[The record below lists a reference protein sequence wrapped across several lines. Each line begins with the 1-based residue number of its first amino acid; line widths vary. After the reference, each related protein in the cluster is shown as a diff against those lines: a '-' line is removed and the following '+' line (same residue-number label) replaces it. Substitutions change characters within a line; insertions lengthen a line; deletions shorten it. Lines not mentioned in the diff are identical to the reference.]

1 MALPMA
7 TGGSNRL
14 ASNTFNPPSINFL
27 RFSFQGPTQ
36 AQNLRDSLVEAK
48 SSIVVKIGLRKGS
61 RSCVEARV
69 VGFTEE
75 NETIVYFRSK
85 QHISESCSCYIRIR
99 LCRRRSCFYHGKSF
113 QGKKGFLD

>member
-48 SSIVVKIGLRKGS
+48 SSIVVKFTSGASSISQKAAVATLGLGYAGG
-61 RSCVEARV
+61 EAV
-69 VGFTEE
+69 STMVKA
-75 NETIVYFRSK
+75 FRERRDFLIERFRDIRTKWASFILSVSK
-85 QHISESCSCYIRIR
+85 
-99 LCRRRSCFYHGKSF
+99 L
-113 QGKKGFLD
+113 